1 LIILLL
7 VTFST
12 FSAIVQQVAING
24 AAAYFSFPLID
35 AWRTEYQKLVSET
48 NINYPSMGSGGGNC
62 IGSFCISRI
71 IKIKI

>member
-1 LIILLL
+1 M

-12 FSAIVQQVAING
+12 TSAIAQQVVINR

-35 AWRTEYQKLVSET
+35 AWRTEYQKLVPET
-48 NINYPSMGSGGGNC
+48 NINYPSMRSGGGNC
-62 IGSFCISRI
+62 IGSFCISMI